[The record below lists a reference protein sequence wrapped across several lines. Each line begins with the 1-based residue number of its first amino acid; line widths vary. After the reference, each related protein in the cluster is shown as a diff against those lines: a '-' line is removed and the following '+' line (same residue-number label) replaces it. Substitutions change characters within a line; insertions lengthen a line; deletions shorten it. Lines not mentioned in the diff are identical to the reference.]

1 MHNRGEHL
9 GRRPERVPKKAF
21 KMNDLKE
28 MPTKGKGS
36 RRAAVRIGRPPKEF
50 EGEVDA
56 RILDAALK
64 IFLRRGFEGA
74 SIDEIA
80 VAARAGKPTIYAR
93 FGDKR
98 GLFTAVVTRDVL
110 SRIAQFHTEAPT
122 EGTIEQRLAHVAT
135 ALLNWTLD
143 NERMALMRLAIAEAQ
158 RFPDLASTVSRAARQ
173 LSTEVAAR
181 LLAEMAQSGEL
192 GTLPAFAPEHLA
204 ATARFFLDLV
214 VVPMLLRGLFEAK
227 VETLQAEIGPHVAR
241 SAAFFLA
248 ACRQGGS
255 TSASVVA
262 TTLSTRNVP

>member
-1 MHNRGEHL
+1 L
-9 GRRPERVPKKAF
+9 QKAC
-21 KMNDLKE
+21 KVNDLKE
-28 MPTKGKGS
+28 VSARGKGS
-36 RRAAVRIGRPPKEF
+36 RRAPVRLGRPPKEL
-50 EGEVDA
+50 EGQVDE
-56 RILDAALK
+56 RILDAARK
-64 IFLRRGFEGA
+64 IFVGRGFDGA
-74 SIDEIA
+74 SMDEIA

-98 GLFTAVVTRDVL
+98 ALFTAVVTRDVL

-192 GTLPAFAPEHLA
+192 GTLPAFAPERLFE
-204 ATARFFLDLV
+204 TARFFLDLV
-214 VVPMLLRGLFEAK
+214 VVPMLLRALFETK
-227 VETLQAEIGPHVAR
+227 VEALQAEIGPHVAR

-248 ACRQGGS
+248 ACRQGGG
-255 TSASVVA
+255 A
-262 TTLSTRNVP
+262 

>member
-1 MHNRGEHL
+1 LAAALSGFLE
-9 GRRPERVPKKAF
+9 KAC

-28 MPTKGKGS
+28 PLAKPTGS
-36 RRAAVRIGRPPKEF
+36 RGVAVRLGRPPKDRV
-50 EGEVDA
+50 GEVNE
-56 RILDAALK
+56 RILNAARK
-64 IFLRRGFEGA
+64 IFLGRGFEGA
-74 SIDEIA
+74 SMDEIA

-98 GLFTAVVTRDVL
+98 ALFTAVVTRDVL
-110 SRIAQFHTEAPT
+110 SRIAQFHSEVPS

-143 NERMALMRLAIAEAQ
+143 DERMALMRLAIAEAQ

-192 GTLPAFAPEHLA
+192 GTLPAFAPERLFE
-204 ATARFFLDLV
+204 TARFFLDLV
-214 VVPMLLRGLFEAK
+214 VVPMLLRALFETK
-227 VETLQAEIGPHVAR
+227 VEALQAEIGPHVAR

-248 ACRQGGS
+248 ACRQGGG
-255 TSASVVA
+255 A
-262 TTLSTRNVP
+262 

>member
-1 MHNRGEHL
+1 VHKSRSVLTAALNGSLQKPR
-9 GRRPERVPKKAF
+9 

-28 MPTKGKGS
+28 IPTKSKGS
-36 RRAAVRIGRPPKEF
+36 RRAAVRIGRPPKER
-50 EGEVDA
+50 EGEVDE
-56 RILDAALK
+56 RILNAARK

-98 GLFTAVVTRDVL
+98 ALFTAVVTRDVL
-110 SRIAQFHTEAPT
+110 FRIAQFHSEVPT
-122 EGTIEQRLAHVAT
+122 EGTIEARLAHVAT

-143 NERMALMRLAIAEAQ
+143 DERMALMRLAIAEAQ
-158 RFPDLASTVSRAARQ
+158 RFPDLASTVSRRARQ

-192 GTLPAFAPEHLA
+192 GTLPAFAPEHLT

-214 VVPMLLRGLFEAK
+214 VVPMLLRGLFETK

-248 ACRQGGS
+248 ACRQGRG
-255 TSASVVA
+255 A
-262 TTLSTRNVP
+262 